1 MPQNENGTKIIY
13 GDKLTTDKR
22 NIFIGLL
29 FFVIIAMS
37 TSGCVQMAVDSQF
50 RRGFLEG
57 SDQTFNDLRDALK
70 MPEEGQGAAI
80 RLHVRRRG
88 SFLLYSG

>member
-1 MPQNENGTKIIY
+1 M
-13 GDKLTTDKR
+13 
-22 NIFIGLL
+22 
-29 FFVIIAMS
+29 
-37 TSGCVQMAVDSQF
+37 QMAVDSQF